1 MDKTILKNFAVES
14 RKDLMDKI
22 ERKISLYYIDED
34 FDKSINGDIVVLSN
48 DKHSITLTK
57 EQSNN
62 RDNLVRRINE
72 LGLEQVIEE
81 SAYTWFNRLVAIR
94 YMEIND
100 YLPLT
105 KDNQSLGFRVLSSQD
120 NTLDPEILKF
130 TNLSN
135 TFLDIDFNQNKYSNL
150 NNTDE
155 KFKYVL
161 LLVCKKL
168 GKVIPQV
175 FDGVTDYI
183 DLLVPDNL
191 LSNGS
196 VLDKLININEENFKE
211 VEVIGWLYQFYVSF
225 NREEYRKKKVIT
237 KKEIPTLTQIFTPDW
252 IVKYMVENSLGRYWI
267 EHGGDE
273 SLIKNWEYFIKENI
287 DKTGKKI
294 LPTEIKCID
303 PCSGS
308 ERI

>member
-22 ERKISLYYIDED
+22 ERKISLYYVDED

-57 EQSNN
+57 KQNDN
-62 RDNLVRRINE
+62 RDNLVRRISE

-161 LLVCKKL
+161 FLVCKKV

-175 FDGVTDYI
+175 FDGVTDDLANHELKSPSVSI
-183 DLLVPDNL
+183 D
-191 LSNGS
+191 GF
-196 VLDKLININEENFKE
+196 VL
-211 VEVIGWLYQFYVSF
+211 
-225 NREEYRKKKVIT
+225 
-237 KKEIPTLTQIFTPDW
+237 
-252 IVKYMVENSLGRYWI
+252 
-267 EHGGDE
+267 
-273 SLIKNWEYFIKENI
+273 
-287 DKTGKKI
+287 
-294 LPTEIKCID
+294 
-303 PCSGS
+303 
-308 ERI
+308 

>member
-14 RKDLMDKI
+14 RKDLMEKMR
-22 ERKISLYYIDED
+22 RKISLYYIDEK
-34 FDKSINGDIVVLSN
+34 FDKSINGDVVVLSN

-57 EQSNN
+57 EQSDN
-62 RDNLVRRINE
+62 RDNLVKRINE
-72 LGLEQVIEE
+72 LGIEQVIEE

-135 TFLDIDFNQNKYSNL
+135 TSLDIDFNSNKYSNL
-150 NNTDE
+150 TNTDE

-175 FDGVTDYI
+175 FDG
-183 DLLVPDNL
+183 
-191 LSNGS
+191 
-196 VLDKLININEENFKE
+196 
-211 VEVIGWLYQFYVSF
+211 
-225 NREEYRKKKVIT
+225 
-237 KKEIPTLTQIFTPDW
+237 
-252 IVKYMVENSLGRYWI
+252 I
-267 EHGGDE
+267 E
-273 SLIKNWEYFIKENI
+273 
-287 DKTGKKI
+287 
-294 LPTEIKCID
+294 
-303 PCSGS
+303 
-308 ERI
+308 